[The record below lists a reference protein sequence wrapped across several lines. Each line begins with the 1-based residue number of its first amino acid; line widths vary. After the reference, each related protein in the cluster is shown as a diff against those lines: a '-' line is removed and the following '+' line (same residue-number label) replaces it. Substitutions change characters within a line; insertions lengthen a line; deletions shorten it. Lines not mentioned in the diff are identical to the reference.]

1 MTAVETA
8 PELLI
13 SSDSHA
19 QVSHDAV
26 KAHLASRFHD
36 EYDGAVR
43 AFQQRM
49 AKGAGR
55 VNQAWQSD
63 RKQEEAASSFRLRNM
78 TRPGH
83 HDGAARLADMDT
95 DGVQQ
100 EVIYSEVSAF
110 RYIRDLQVGQ
120 SEATVA
126 FNEALRE
133 FGAADPARLI
143 VSYQIPIHDIDAAVT
158 EVRRVAAL
166 GAKSLQLPVFPPEV
180 GLPDYYHER
189 YDPLFSLIQET
200 GLPICC
206 HIGLNTMLDDLVA
219 RDPTPG
225 SAVMVP
231 MAALST
237 GEALGMW
244 IMGGVF
250 ERFPRLK
257 VVFVEPG
264 LGWIAWWLFIT
275 DDMVTRQGYDLPAI
289 TELPSFY
296 FHRNVFVTFIDETDA
311 VTAPQLR
318 NRIGIENMMWS
329 SDYPH
334 PVTSWPN
341 SRRVVAETLGVLTPT
356 ERELV
361 VAGNARRVWNL

>member
-1 MTAVETA
+1 VAA
-8 PELLI
+8 
-13 SSDSHA
+13 
-19 QVSHDAV
+19 
-26 KAHLASRFHD
+26 
-36 EYDGAVR
+36 
-43 AFQQRM
+43 
-49 AKGAGR
+49 
-55 VNQAWQSD
+55 D
-63 RKQEEAASSFRLRNM
+63 RQ
-78 TRPGH
+78 
-83 HDGAARLADMDT
+83 ARLLDEREQRVVALVVVVGEADL
-95 DGVQQ
+95 GR
-100 EVIYSEVSAF
+100 E
-110 RYIRDLQVGQ
+110 
-120 SEATVA
+120 
-126 FNEALRE
+126 LRE
-133 FGAADPARLI
+133 LQR
-143 VSYQIPIHDIDAAVT
+143 
-158 EVRRVAAL
+158 L
-166 GAKSLQLPVFPPEV
+166 GAEP
-180 GLPDYYHER
+180 
-189 YDPLFSLIQET
+189 
-200 GLPICC
+200 
-206 HIGLNTMLDDLVA
+206 

-231 MAALST
+231 MAALTT

-250 ERFPRLK
+250 ERFPQLK

-275 DDMVTRQGYDLPAI
+275 DDMVTRQGYELPAI

-311 VTAPQLR
+311 ITAPQLR

-341 SRRVVAETLGVLTPT
+341 SQQVVADTLGVLSDT

>member
-1 MTAVETA
+1 
-8 PELLI
+8 
-13 SSDSHA
+13 
-19 QVSHDAV
+19 
-26 KAHLASRFHD
+26 
-36 EYDGAVR
+36 
-43 AFQQRM
+43 
-49 AKGAGR
+49 
-55 VNQAWQSD
+55 
-63 RKQEEAASSFRLRNM
+63 
-78 TRPGH
+78 
-83 HDGAARLADMDT
+83 
-95 DGVQQ
+95 
-100 EVIYSEVSAF
+100 
-110 RYIRDLQVGQ
+110 
-120 SEATVA
+120 
-126 FNEALRE
+126 
-133 FGAADPARLI
+133 
-143 VSYQIPIHDIDAAVT
+143 
-158 EVRRVAAL
+158 
-166 GAKSLQLPVFPPEV
+166 
-180 GLPDYYHER
+180 
-189 YDPLFSLIQET
+189 
-200 GLPICC
+200 
-206 HIGLNTMLDDLVA
+206 MLDDLVA

-250 ERFPRLK
+250 ERFPGLK

-341 SRRVVAETLGVLTPT
+341 SRRVVAETLGGAHPRPSGSWSWPATHGASGTCEDGGMTAVSVTAAPNLWDPDVFTGGPPHEFLAELRRTQPVYWQDMPDEPGFWAVLTHADLT
-356 ERELV
+356 AVAREPVLYSASEGGV
-361 VAGNARRVWNL
+361 VLENLDPENLEQMRGMLLAMDPPEARRVPAPARAELQGPGDRRARGPHPHHLPGDQRHRARKPVRSTSCTTSPRCCRARWWVS

>member
-1 MTAVETA
+1 M
-8 PELLI
+8 
-13 SSDSHA
+13 
-19 QVSHDAV
+19 
-26 KAHLASRFHD
+26 
-36 EYDGAVR
+36 
-43 AFQQRM
+43 
-49 AKGAGR
+49 
-55 VNQAWQSD
+55 
-63 RKQEEAASSFRLRNM
+63 
-78 TRPGH
+78 
-83 HDGAARLADMDT
+83 
-95 DGVQQ
+95 Q
-100 EVIYSEVSAF
+100 EV
-110 RYIRDLQVGQ
+110 Q
-120 SEATVA
+120 
-126 FNEALRE
+126 
-133 FGAADPARLI
+133 
-143 VSYQIPIHDIDAAVT
+143 
-158 EVRRVAAL
+158 RVAGL

-189 YDPLFSLIQET
+189 YDPLFALIQET

-250 ERFPRLK
+250 ERFPELK

-275 DDMVTRQGYDLPAI
+275 DDMVTRQGYELPAI

-311 VTAPQLR
+311 VTAPPAAQ
-318 NRIGIENMMWS
+318 
-329 SDYPH
+329 PH
-334 PVTSWPN
+334 RHREHDVVERLPAPGDELAELAAGRRRHPRRAHRHRTGAGRRRQRAASVEPV
-341 SRRVVAETLGVLTPT
+341 RMGA
-356 ERELV
+356 
-361 VAGNARRVWNL
+361 

>member
-1 MTAVETA
+1 MGKNRRHEANGRPGHSDAAARLVDMNDDGVE
-8 PELLI
+8 
-13 SSDSHA
+13 
-19 QVSHDAV
+19 
-26 KAHLASRFHD
+26 AS
-36 EYDGAVR
+36 
-43 AFQQRM
+43 
-49 AKGAGR
+49 
-55 VNQAWQSD
+55 VNYC
-63 RKQEEAASSFRLRNM
+63 EVSSFRYLYLIE
-78 TRPGH
+78 
-83 HDGAARLADMDT
+83 DGWR
-95 DGVQQ
+95 
-100 EVIYSEVSAF
+100 
-110 RYIRDLQVGQ
+110 
-120 SEATVA
+120 EATRA
-126 FNEALRE
+126 FNETLGDFA
-133 FGAADPARLI
+133 AADPKRLI

-189 YDPLFSLIQET
+189 YDPLFALIQET

-250 ERFPRLK
+250 ERFPALK

-275 DDMVTRQGYDLPAI
+275 DDMVTRQGYELPAI
-289 TELPSFY
+289 SELPSFY

-311 VTAPQLR
+311 IAAPQLR

-341 SRRVVAETLGVLTPT
+341 SRQVVADTLGVLTDE

-361 VAGNARRVWNL
+361 VAGNARRVWNLP

>member
-1 MTAVETA
+1 
-8 PELLI
+8 
-13 SSDSHA
+13 
-19 QVSHDAV
+19 
-26 KAHLASRFHD
+26 
-36 EYDGAVR
+36 
-43 AFQQRM
+43 
-49 AKGAGR
+49 
-55 VNQAWQSD
+55 
-63 RKQEEAASSFRLRNM
+63 
-78 TRPGH
+78 
-83 HDGAARLADMDT
+83 
-95 DGVQQ
+95 
-100 EVIYSEVSAF
+100 
-110 RYIRDLQVGQ
+110 
-120 SEATVA
+120 
-126 FNEALRE
+126 
-133 FGAADPARLI
+133 
-143 VSYQIPIHDIDAAVT
+143 
-158 EVRRVAAL
+158 
-166 GAKSLQLPVFPPEV
+166 
-180 GLPDYYHER
+180 
-189 YDPLFSLIQET
+189 
-200 GLPICC
+200 
-206 HIGLNTMLDDLVA
+206 MLDDLVA

-250 ERFPRLK
+250 ERFPGLK

-296 FHRNVFVTFIDETDA
+296 FHHNVFVTFIDETDA